1 MQIPDTPERLFESLS
16 DDTVRELFP
25 NFDSLLPP
33 QRKLVQIIHTEL
45 TKGQLSDRTFMQT
58 IGLIT
63 HLWGCFNR
71 TACIQIERL
80 IESHDEID
88 PAWINA
94 SLDYARVNQFI
105 DSCLN
110 LYDSAPDFTELADSD
125 NTYHVRYTSS
135 S

>member
-1 MQIPDTPERLFESLS
+1 MQIPDTPEQLFESLS
-16 DDTVRELFP
+16 DDTARELFP

-33 QRKLVQIIHTEL
+33 QRKIVQIIHTEL

-71 TACIQIERL
+71 TACIQIEHL

-88 PAWINA
+88 SAWINA

-110 LYDSAPDFTELADSD
+110 LYDSAPDFTEIADSD